1 MTTLMKYL
9 RSASGAVA
17 LSLLAAVPAGAQ
29 GLDLTVN
36 HIGLGIGEVPRVI
49 GLRLNYRDR
58 HLERV
63 DGVNAT
69 IWTPYGN
76 GGNGVVNGV
85 ALGVPVTGAAR
96 IDGLAIGILGVG
108 ARERIRGVGIGAA
121 GIGAET
127 LQGL

>member
-29 GLDLTVN
+29 GLALTVN
-36 HIGLGIGEVPRVI
+36 HIGPGLGDVPRVI

-63 DGVNAT
+63 DGVSAT

-76 GGNGVVNGV
+76 GGNGGGEGV
-85 ALGVPVTGAAR
+85 ALGGPGPGA
-96 IDGLAIGILGVG
+96 GGG
-108 ARERIRGVGIGAA
+108 AG
-121 GIGAET
+121 
-127 LQGL
+127 